1 MELSPM
7 PENNWV
13 CLWKKNNDKN
23 KCYSLKDTM
32 MLFFFLLLLFN
43 PPDRSNGND
52 NDVDFYWERKSLSK
66 KDEDKTVF

>member
-1 MELSPM
+1 MLF
-7 PENNWV
+7 
-13 CLWKKNNDKN
+13 
-23 KCYSLKDTM
+23 LKRYYDG
-32 MLFFFLLLLFN
+32 FFFLLLLFN